1 MAASRQEE
9 GWDPPV
15 ASPQAPVTFEDVA
28 VLFSA
33 EEWELLEE
41 WQRELHREVTEG
53 TSQLLAS
60 LGPPSSP
67 ALAALVRLVKEIP
80 EFLFGGPKAEVEPG
94 ATTSG
99 DTEWMGVNVTMEAPS
114 ESCPL
119 RGLERCLQELAGT
132 GSGPSA
138 PPASSRYGP
147 IERHQEEP
155 GGHQPLCVRRSPG
168 GAAWRGIV
176 PMPWHGMA
184 LYHAARHGAERAP
197 RHSMAWYRVQ
207 SMVRCGIAPHGT
219 LQCGLA
225 WHSTAQR
232 GTAWRDRA
240 RCWFPASVVTVGRSR
255 PDAVLGGSGT
265 SGCPSGVSGRDVLR
279 ARQPCCALGCGEG
292 SAMVSQVPPALALS
306 VSRRPLASPGTGSC
320 CPQAGDGAGCPVTA
334 SSISSAS
341 TTAGEAAPC
350 DTGWNKGV
358 CRSPMPMAGVTAPAV
373 PPQSPAETQAL
384 GASSTATRRDPHRA
398 AGTRPPATMGTATK
412 RPLPEVGAA
421 SPVGS
426 STCPRG
432 CTRASSPKKS
442 DPGGSPAAPW
452 QPLGEAQ
459 RPRAAVGR
467 AHVSMAAEEL
477 GSVRRELRAMQSRQ
491 ARLERG
497 WVRGLPALTRGHRH
511 RRRAARC
518 LRSCCWVLDTRSRLP
533 HGAGGAST
541 ISPLQTGLQPALA
554 QPRLHGLL
562 RFTDTAVLARAARTC
577 PQPRS
582 WAGAHLAIAPIACPH
597 HAGPAMLP
605 AGWPGECL
613 PAMAKALR
621 GCE

>member
-99 DTEWMGVNVTMEAPS
+99 DTEWMGVN
-114 ESCPL
+114 
-119 RGLERCLQELAGT
+119 
-132 GSGPSA
+132 
-138 PPASSRYGP
+138 
-147 IERHQEEP
+147 
-155 GGHQPLCVRRSPG
+155 
-168 GAAWRGIV
+168 
-176 PMPWHGMA
+176 
-184 LYHAARHGAERAP
+184 
-197 RHSMAWYRVQ
+197 
-207 SMVRCGIAPHGT
+207 
-219 LQCGLA
+219 
-225 WHSTAQR
+225 
-232 GTAWRDRA
+232 
-240 RCWFPASVVTVGRSR
+240 
-255 PDAVLGGSGT
+255 
-265 SGCPSGVSGRDVLR
+265 
-279 ARQPCCALGCGEG
+279 
-292 SAMVSQVPPALALS
+292 
-306 VSRRPLASPGTGSC
+306 
-320 CPQAGDGAGCPVTA
+320 
-334 SSISSAS
+334 
-341 TTAGEAAPC
+341 
-350 DTGWNKGV
+350 
-358 CRSPMPMAGVTAPAV
+358 GVTAPAV

>member
-168 GAAWRGIV
+168 
-176 PMPWHGMA
+176 
-184 LYHAARHGAERAP
+184 
-197 RHSMAWYRVQ
+197 
-207 SMVRCGIAPHGT
+207 
-219 LQCGLA
+219 
-225 WHSTAQR
+225 
-232 GTAWRDRA
+232 
-240 RCWFPASVVTVGRSR
+240 
-255 PDAVLGGSGT
+255 
-265 SGCPSGVSGRDVLR
+265 
-279 ARQPCCALGCGEG
+279 
-292 SAMVSQVPPALALS
+292 
-306 VSRRPLASPGTGSC
+306 
-320 CPQAGDGAGCPVTA
+320 
-334 SSISSAS
+334 
-341 TTAGEAAPC
+341 
-350 DTGWNKGV
+350 
-358 CRSPMPMAGVTAPAV
+358 GVTAPAV